1 MMYNKNA
8 NRLFEVDNS
17 AIHTPKRSKEMQDLA
32 HLPNNQEFK
41 GANMKSLENIT
52 KLLINVDMVNGFVK
66 AGAMSDPYIQ
76 HIIPEHIKLMNEIK
90 NNQEAI
96 AIAKD
101 THKENC
107 VEFNRFPPHCIEK
120 TEESDLIEELKE
132 FEKYALIYE
141 KNSTST
147 IYAPNFIEDIEKM
160 KNLQEVVIIGC
171 CTDICILNLAIP
183 LQNYFD
189 QKDKDVKIIVPK
201 NAVETYN
208 SENHNREE
216 YNEIAF
222 KLMEQ
227 AGIKCI

>member
-1 MMYNKNA
+1 MKN
-8 NRLFEVDNS
+8 
-17 AIHTPKRSKEMQDLA
+17 
-32 HLPNNQEFK
+32 
-41 GANMKSLENIT
+41 LENIT

-66 AGAMSDPYIQ
+66 EGAMADPYIQ
-76 HIIPEHIKLMNEIK
+76 HIIPKHIKLMNETR
-90 NNQEAI
+90 NNQEMI
-96 AIAKD
+96 AIIKD

-107 VEFNRFPPHCIEK
+107 REFNRFPKHCIEK
-120 TEESDLIEELKE
+120 TKESELIEELKE
-132 FEKYALIYE
+132 FEKDALVYE

-160 KNLQEVVIIGC
+160 KNLQEVIIIGC

-189 QKDKDVKIIVPK
+189 QKDIEVKIIVPK

-222 KLMEQ
+222 KLMKQ
-227 AGIKCI
+227 AGIKILEQI

>member
-1 MMYNKNA
+1 
-8 NRLFEVDNS
+8 
-17 AIHTPKRSKEMQDLA
+17 
-32 HLPNNQEFK
+32 
-41 GANMKSLENIT
+41 MKTLEDIT

-66 AGAMSDPYIQ
+66 EGAMADPYIQ
-76 HIIPEHIKLMNEIK
+76 HIIPEHIRLMNEAK
-90 NNQEAI
+90 NNQEMI
-96 AIAKD
+96 VIIKD

-107 VEFNRFPPHCIEK
+107 REFNRFPIHCVEK
-120 TEESDLIEELKE
+120 TEEAELIEELKK
-132 FEKYALIYE
+132 FEKDALVYE

-189 QKDKDVKIIVPK
+189 QKDIDVKIMVPK

-208 SENHNREE
+208 SVNHNREE